1 MRFFHVTFRGS
12 FEDDMAE
19 NVVNSVVLGATLFQG
34 SQRVDTSSE
43 KLSVMLEFSY
53 DYIGTEYNLSSKM
66 RTKKYMNYIYRTL
79 FQLQLAASGTFQPTI
94 GQQKVAN
101 W

>member
-34 SQRVDTSSE
+34 SRRVDTSLE

-66 RTKKYMNYIYRTL
+66 KT
-79 FQLQLAASGTFQPTI
+79 
-94 GQQKVAN
+94 
-101 W
+101 